1 VKVRAR
7 PGLVRLA
14 LVVASY
20 LAAAGLAVPGRA
32 AAPDRLSHVRVG
44 NTRDAFVVVRA
55 LEGAARRLEA
65 GRCAQVLTEFR
76 SAGGTTLAEV
86 LARDGVTAP
95 GHLDRLLVYSGDDH
109 PHCRKDVLAWTAPG
123 SRVVYVCSARFR
135 EAYATK
141 PAHVEAVILHEML
154 HTLGLGENPP
164 TSETITARVVA
175 ACGG

>member
-1 VKVRAR
+1 VKILGKPA
-7 PGLVRLA
+7 LVRLA
-14 LVVASY
+14 LVLASGPVVAG
-20 LAAAGLAVPGRA
+20 LGAVPAAA
-32 AAPDRLSHVRVG
+32 DRLSHVRVG
-44 NTRDAFVVVRA
+44 QSRDAFVVVRA

-65 GRCAQVLTEFR
+65 ARCGQVLADFR
-76 SAGGTTLAEV
+76 RDDGRTLAEV
-86 LARDGVTAP
+86 LAGDGVTGP
-95 GHLDRLLVYSGDDH
+95 GHLDRLLFYSGDDH
-109 PHCRKDVLAWTAPG
+109 PHCRKDVLAWTTPG

-164 TSETITARVVA
+164 TSAEITARVVA